1 MAVSIEE
8 SLNLSLSRVTCSPVF
23 VPGYK
28 SVGGNSTVGSRG
40 SVSTHTDYN
49 PKTASQAGRL
59 EKQELEVQ
67 GSSTSSYPHQFV
79 HNVPLGDQATEGRH
93 HIMSES

>member
-1 MAVSIEE
+1 MWLAAQ
-8 SLNLSLSRVTCSPVF
+8 CSYQVI
-23 VPGYK
+23 K

-49 PKTASQAGRL
+49 LKTASQAGRL
-59 EKQELEVQ
+59 EKQELEIQ

-79 HNVPLGDQATEGRH
+79 HNVRLGDQPLKEDTT
-93 HIMSES
+93 